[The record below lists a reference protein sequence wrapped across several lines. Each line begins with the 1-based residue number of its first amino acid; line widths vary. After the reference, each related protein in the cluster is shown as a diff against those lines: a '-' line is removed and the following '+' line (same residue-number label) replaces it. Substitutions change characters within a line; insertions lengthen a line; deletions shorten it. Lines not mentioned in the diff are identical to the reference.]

1 MPRRITVGKT
11 GSTVLGQLSSRENT
25 LISVKADDD
34 INLEPNGNGEIVC
47 ESHVKIDNGH
57 SLKLAEDDGNS
68 SVILTAPSS
77 LSADVTYTL
86 PGSGVTD
93 GFALITD
100 GSGNL
105 SWTDLSLVIANDTT
119 SGGTFYPMFVSST
132 SGAINTANVSSG
144 KLSYVP
150 QTGTLTSTVL
160 VESSSITL
168 KENLNPITNALD
180 KVLSL
185 NAFTYDRKDGSQSNE
200 AGLIAEEVND
210 IIPNVVSK
218 DADGNPDGINYTRLT
233 AYLIESVKE
242 LKQQLD
248 SMQKA

>member
-34 INLEPNGNGEIVC
+34 IIMEPNGNGEIIC

-68 SVILTAPSS
+68 SVILTAPAS

-86 PGSGVTD
+86 PGSGVTN
-93 GFALITD
+93 GYALITD
-100 GSGNL
+100 SSGNL
-105 SWTDLSLVIANDTT
+105 SWTDLSLVITNDTS

-160 VESSSITL
+160 VESSSIAL
-168 KENLNPITNALD
+168 KENVNPITNALD
-180 KVLSL
+180 KVLELSGVT
-185 NAFTYDRKDGSQSNE
+185 FDRKDKSHINE
-200 AGLIAEEVND
+200 AGLIAEEVNEVL
-210 IIPNVVSK
+210 PNVVQK
-218 DADGNPDGINYTRLT
+218 DEDGNPQGINYTRLT

-248 SMQKA
+248 SLKKV